1 MKQRILWIVL
11 AGICTVTTLPAQDAT
26 FMAVVDRNPVG
37 VGEQFTLSFVL
48 TSGTMGGGKNLQ
60 LPDLSRFH
68 IMAGPNQ
75 STSMQILN
83 GAVSST
89 VSYEYVLQPK
99 EAGKFEIGPGAI
111 EVGGKIYRSDKLLV
125 EVVKG
130 ATRSKPQTQP
140 QADQQVQIGDNLF
153 LRATVDRA
161 RVTQGE
167 QINVEFKIYTRVAI
181 LRPELVKNPTLTG
194 FWGEDL
200 DVSPAAS
207 PRETL
212 NGKQYQVGT
221 VKKMA
226 LFPTQSG
233 TLEIGPMEL
242 KIGVQIQNRSA
253 DPFDSFFRDPFGR
266 TATVAVKSE
275 PLKITVDPL
284 PSGAPPEFRGAV
296 GRFGMSSSID
306 KKTTRTN
313 EPVSV
318 KVTIS
323 GTGNIKLLEAPSA
336 EFPPD
341 FEQYTPKVTE
351 SITKGERISGS
362 KTFEFLVMPR
372 YPGMKTIPP
381 VTFVY
386 FDPSRKD
393 YVRLRSPQ
401 MELHVEQGRA
411 SPVPMITGGA
421 REDVRLL
428 SQDIR
433 FIKLGRTSFVRSGEY
448 LHTSPLFIVMFLLP
462 LAGLGGAIAFAGR
475 RHAVQADEAGYRHRQ
490 AMKVARKGLKV
501 AEYLLNLK
509 GGPKETPAANQ
520 RLRFYSEVSKALW
533 KYLGDKLTIPPAGLS
548 VETATAELQRRGV
561 EKGLLS
567 AFRALVETCD
577 MARFAPSSLEMIQM
591 QRTYDEARRVITELE
606 RVLK

>member
-1 MKQRILWIVL
+1 VATFLCGTSL
-11 AGICTVTTLPAQDAT
+11 LAQDAT
-26 FMAVVDRNPVG
+26 FVAVVDRNPVG

-48 TSGTMGGGKNLQ
+48 TSATMGGGKNLQ

-75 STSMQILN
+75 SSSMQIIN

-99 EAGKFEIGPGAI
+99 DVGKYEIGPGAI
-111 EVGGKIYRSDKLLV
+111 EVGGKVYRSEKLIV
-125 EVVKG
+125 EVVKT
-130 ATRSKPQTQP
+130 ATRPKPQAAQQVDP
-140 QADQQVQIGDNLF
+140 QVQIGDNLF
-153 LRATVDRA
+153 LKATVDRA

-167 QINVEFKIYTRVAI
+167 QINLEFKIYTRVAI

-194 FWGEDL
+194 FWGEDV
-200 DVSPAAS
+200 DVPQNTS
-207 PRETL
+207 PRETY
-212 NGKQYQVGT
+212 NGKQYQVGV

-242 KIGVQIQNRSA
+242 KVGVQIQNRSS

-266 TATVAVKSE
+266 TVSASVKSE

-284 PSGAPPEFRGAV
+284 PAGAPAEFRGAV

-313 EPVSV
+313 EPVSI

-323 GTGNIKLLEAPSA
+323 GTGNIKLLEAPSV

-341 FEQYTPKVTE
+341 FEQYPPKVTE
-351 SITKGERISGS
+351 SITKGEKISGS
-362 KTFEFLVMPR
+362 KSFEFLVMPR
-372 YPGMKTIPP
+372 YPGMKTISPL
-381 VTFVY
+381 TFVY
-386 FDPSRKD
+386 YDPSKRE

-401 MELHVEQGRA
+401 MELHVEQGA
-411 SPVPMITGGA
+411 ATQGPIVAGGA

-433 FIKLGRTSFVRSGEY
+433 FIKVGTPSFTRTGEY
-448 LHTSPLFIVMFLLP
+448 LHTSPVFIVLLILP
-462 LAGLGGAIAFAGR
+462 LAGLGGALAFAGR
-475 RHAVQADEAGYRHRQ
+475 RRAVLADEAGYRHRQ
-490 AMKVARKGLKV
+490 AMKLARKGLKV

-509 GGPKETPAANQ
+509 GGAQDGPVANQ

-533 KYLGDKLTIPPAGLS
+533 KYLGDKLSMAPAGLS
-548 VETATAELQRRGV
+548 VETASAELQRRGV

-567 AFRALVETCD
+567 AFKALVETCD
-577 MARFAPSSLEMIQM
+577 MARFAPSSLEVPRM
-591 QRTYDEARRVITELE
+591 QRTYEEARRVIVELE

>member
-1 MKQRILWIVL
+1 MKFRFLWLVL
-11 AGICTVTTLPAQDAT
+11 AGICAGRPLLAQEAT
-26 FMAVVDRNPVG
+26 FVAVVDRNPVG

-48 TSGTMGGGKNLQ
+48 TSATMGGGKNLQ

-68 IMAGPNQ
+68 IMSGPNQ
-75 STSMQILN
+75 STSMQIIN

-111 EVGGKIYRSDKLLV
+111 EAGGKVYRSEKLAV

-130 ATRSKPQTQP
+130 ATRPKPQAQQQGEP
-140 QADQQVQIGDNLF
+140 QVQIGDNLF
-153 LRATVDRA
+153 LRATVDRS

-167 QINVEFKIYTRVAI
+167 QINLEFKLFTRVAI

-194 FWGEDL
+194 FWGEEV
-200 DVSPAAS
+200 DVPQNAP
-207 PRETL
+207 PRETY
-212 NGKQYQVGT
+212 NGKQYQVGII
-221 VKKMA
+221 KKMA

-233 TLEIGPMEL
+233 ALEIGPMEL
-242 KIGVQIQNRSA
+242 KIGVQVQNRSV

-266 TATVAVKSE
+266 TVTVPVKSE
-275 PLKITVDPL
+275 PLRITVDPL
-284 PSGAPPEFRGAV
+284 PGGAPAEFRGAV

-313 EPVSV
+313 EPVSI
-318 KVTIS
+318 KVTVS
-323 GTGNIKLLEAPSA
+323 GTGNIKLLEAPSV

-341 FEQYTPKVTE
+341 FEQYPPKVTE
-351 SITKGERISGS
+351 SITKGDRISGN

-372 YPGMKTIPP
+372 YPGMKTITP

-386 FDPSRKD
+386 YDPARRE

-401 MELHVEQGRA
+401 MELNVEQGA
-411 SPVPMITGGA
+411 SSPVPLITGGG

-433 FIKLGRTSFVRSGEY
+433 FIKVGSSPFVRKGEY
-448 LHTSPLFIVMFLLP
+448 LHTSPLFLILLLLP
-462 LAGLGGAIAFAGR
+462 LMGLGGAIAFAGR
-475 RHAVQADEAGYRHRQ
+475 RRAVLADEAGYRHRQ
-490 AMKVARKGLKV
+490 ALKVARKGLKV

-509 GGPKETPAANQ
+509 AGPKDGPAANQ

-533 KYLGDKLTIPPAGLS
+533 KYLGDKLSIPPAGLS
-548 VETATAELQRRGV
+548 VEIALTELQRRGV
-561 EKGLLS
+561 EKGMTS

-577 MARFAPSSLEMIQM
+577 AARFAPSSLEVPQM
-591 QRTYDEARRVITELE
+591 QKTYDEARRVIVELE

>member
-1 MKQRILWIVL
+1 MVHRFLWLVL
-11 AGICTVTTLPAQDAT
+11 AAFLCGTSLLAQEAT
-26 FMAVVDRNPVG
+26 FVAVVDRNPVG

-48 TSGTMGGGKNLQ
+48 TSATMGGGKNLQ
-60 LPDLSRFH
+60 LPDLSKFH
-68 IMAGPNQ
+68 IMAGPSQ
-75 STSMQILN
+75 SSSMQIVN

-99 EAGKFEIGPGAI
+99 DVGKFEIGPGAI
-111 EVGGKIYRSDKLLV
+111 EVGGKVYRSDKLMV
-125 EVVKG
+125 EVVKT
-130 ATRSKPQTQP
+130 ATRTKAPAAQ
-140 QADQQVQIGDNLF
+140 QADPQVQIGDNLF
-153 LRATVDRA
+153 LKATVDRA

-167 QINVEFKIYTRVAI
+167 QINLEVKIYTRVAI

-194 FWGEDL
+194 FWGED
-200 DVSPAAS
+200 VEVPQSTS
-207 PRETL
+207 PRETI
-212 NGKQYQVGT
+212 NGKQYQVGV

-242 KIGVQIQNRSA
+242 KVGVQIQNRSS

-266 TATVAVKSE
+266 TVTAAVKSE

-284 PSGAPPEFRGAV
+284 PAGAPAEFRGAV

-313 EPVSV
+313 EPVSI

-323 GTGNIKLLEAPSA
+323 GTGNIKLLEAPSV

-341 FEQYTPKVTE
+341 FEQYPPKVTE
-351 SITKGERISGS
+351 SITKGEKISGS
-362 KTFEFLVMPR
+362 KSFEFLVMPR
-372 YPGMKTIPP
+372 YPGMKTISPL
-381 VTFVY
+381 TFVY
-386 FDPSRKD
+386 YDPSRRE
-393 YVRLRSPQ
+393 YARLRSPQ
-401 MELHVEQGRA
+401 MELHVEQGA
-411 SPVPMITGGA
+411 ATQSPVVAGGS

-433 FIKLGRTSFVRSGEY
+433 FIKVGTPSFTRAGEY
-448 LHTSPLFIVMFLLP
+448 LHTSPVFIVLLILP

-475 RHAVQADEAGYRHRQ
+475 RRAVLADEAGYRHRQ
-490 AMKVARKGLKV
+490 AMKLARKGLKV
-501 AEYLLNLK
+501 AEYLLSLK
-509 GGPKETPAANQ
+509 GGAKDGPVANQ

-533 KYLGDKLTIPPAGLS
+533 KYLGDKLSMAPAGLS
-548 VETATAELQRRGV
+548 VETATVELQRRGV

-567 AFRALVETCD
+567 AFKALVETCD
-577 MARFAPSSLEMIQM
+577 MARFAPSSLEVPQM
-591 QRTYDEARRVITELE
+591 QRTYDEARRVIVELE